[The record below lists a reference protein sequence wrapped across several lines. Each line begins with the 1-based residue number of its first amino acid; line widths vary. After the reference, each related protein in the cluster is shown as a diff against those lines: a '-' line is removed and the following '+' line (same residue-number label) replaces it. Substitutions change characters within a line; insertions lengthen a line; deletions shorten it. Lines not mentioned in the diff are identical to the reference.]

1 MHDSNIKKVADFLG
15 NGLAFGL
22 VCVMF
27 GCAVGLVYVVV
38 GVVFQ

>member
-1 MHDSNIKKVADFLG
+1 MQDSNIKKLADFLG

-27 GCAVGLVYVVV
+27 GCAVGLVLVMV
-38 GVVFQ
+38 GMFA